1 MPDHAGLGSRLA
13 ARRGW
18 LAAVALGVAL
28 VTTVGYWLGATG
40 AASTSIFPLPGTT
53 STGGVADVVPMSST
67 VTRSNGEA
75 RLTTGVALAKL
86 VVAAAATAE
95 LRVDVAWT
103 NVLAAARVLGSPNA
117 QLSLGLYHPV
127 HTGACVSVPQGHAV
141 VRPAGVRQAAAGGP
155 GARSVVRPA
164 DVSEPADAPLVS
176 LTDTD
181 GTTLCAALDESAT
194 GSGSVSDTGKLLLA
208 RDLVAGYLV
217 PGLDGGAPVPACAP
231 ASTDTGGWCQ
241 PASLASPAQR
251 ALYLVASV
259 TTPGDQPKG
268 QQRDLSSLTFF
279 VSVRRLG

>member
-1 MPDHAGLGSRLA
+1 MSDHAGLGSRLA

-18 LAAVALGVAL
+18 LAAAALGVAL

-40 AASTSIFPLPGTT
+40 AGLTSISPLPGTT
-53 STGGVADVVPMSST
+53 STGEVAQVVPMSAT
-67 VTRSNGEA
+67 VTRSDGEA

-103 NVLAAARVLGSPNA
+103 NVLSATRVLGSPNA

-127 HTGACVSVPQGHAV
+127 HTGACVSVPQGHV
-141 VRPAGVRQAAAGGP
+141 LVRPAGVSPAGVSPAGVSP
-155 GARSVVRPA
+155 VVRPA

-194 GSGSVSDTGKLLLA
+194 GSGSVSETGKLLLA

-217 PGLDGGAPVPACAP
+217 PGLDGSAPVPACAP

-241 PASLASPAQR
+241 PASIASPAQR

-259 TTPGDQPKG
+259 TTPGDHPKG
-268 QQRDLSSLTFF
+268 QQTDLSSLTFF
-279 VSVRRLG
+279 IAARRLG